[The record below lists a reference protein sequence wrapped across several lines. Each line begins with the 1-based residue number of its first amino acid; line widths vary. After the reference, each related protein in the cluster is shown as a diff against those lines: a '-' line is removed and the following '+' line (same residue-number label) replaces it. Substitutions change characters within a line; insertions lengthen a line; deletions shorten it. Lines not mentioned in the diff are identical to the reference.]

1 MAKKL
6 LKEFSGIE
14 RLMRKNFS
22 SELGSFSVT
31 FEPELLSNKD
41 FYQDSV
47 SLIEKTGTI
56 KGMHFQRGQY
66 AQTKLVTV
74 LQGSIMDYFVDLR
87 KESPTYLDHGSIEL
101 SEQNSSMIF
110 IPKGFA
116 HGYISLEDRSIISY
130 KLGAPYQPK
139 HEVTLLWSDHDIAIK
154 WPQTENL
161 HISEKDTLGLT
172 SQQIKELS

>member
-1 MAKKL
+1 MAKKP

-14 RLMRKNFS
+14 RLIRKKFS

-31 FEPELLSNKD
+31 FKPDLLSNKD

-56 KGMHFQRGQY
+56 KGMHFQRDQY

-74 LQGSIMDYFVDLR
+74 LQGSVMDYFVDMR
-87 KESPTYLDHGSIEL
+87 KESPTYLDYGSMEL
-101 SEQNSSMIF
+101 SEQNNCMIF
-110 IPKGFA
+110 IPEGFA
-116 HGYISLEDRSIISY
+116 HGYISLEDRTIISY

-139 HEVTLLWSDHDIAIK
+139 HEITLLWSDNDIGIK
-154 WPQTENL
+154 WPQTEHL

-172 SQQIKELS
+172 MQQIKELS

>member
-1 MAKKL
+1 
-6 LKEFSGIE
+6 
-14 RLMRKNFS
+14 
-22 SELGSFSVT
+22 
-31 FEPELLSNKD
+31 
-41 FYQDSV
+41 
-47 SLIEKTGTI
+47 
-56 KGMHFQRGQY
+56 
-66 AQTKLVTV
+66 
-74 LQGSIMDYFVDLR
+74 
-87 KESPTYLDHGSIEL
+87 
-101 SEQNSSMIF
+101 MIF

-172 SQQIKELS
+172 LQQIKELS

>member
-14 RLMRKNFS
+14 RLIRKKFS

-31 FEPELLSNKD
+31 FEPDSLSNKD

-87 KESPTYLDHGSIEL
+87 KESPTYLDYGSIEL

-130 KLGAPYQPK
+130 KLGAPCQPK
-139 HEVTLLWSDHDIAIK
+139 HEVTLLWSDHDIGIK

>member
-87 KESPTYLDHGSIEL
+87 KESPTYLDYGSIEL

-139 HEVTLLWSDHDIAIK
+139 HEVTLLWSDHDIGIK

>member
-6 LKEFSGIE
+6 LKEFFGIE

-31 FEPELLSNKD
+31 FEPDLLSNKD
-41 FYQDSV
+41 FYQDSI
-47 SLIEKTGTI
+47 STIEKTGTI

-139 HEVTLLWSDHDIAIK
+139 HEVTLLWSDHDIGIK

>member
-14 RLMRKNFS
+14 RLIRKKFS

-31 FEPELLSNKD
+31 FEPDLLSNKD

-101 SEQNSSMIF
+101 SEQNSNMLF
-110 IPKGFA
+110 IPEGFA
-116 HGYISLEDRSIISY
+116 HGYISLEDKSIISY

-139 HEVTLLWSDHDIAIK
+139 HEVTLLWSDHDIDIK

-172 SQQIKELS
+172 SQQIMELS

>member
-31 FEPELLSNKD
+31 FEPDLLSNKD

-56 KGMHFQRGQY
+56 KGMHFQRGPY

-87 KESPTYLDHGSIEL
+87 KESPTYLDYGSIEL

>member
-31 FEPELLSNKD
+31 FEPDLLSNKD

-47 SLIEKTGTI
+47 SIIEKTGTI
-56 KGMHFQRGQY
+56 KGMHFQRDQY

-116 HGYISLEDRSIISY
+116 HGYISLENKSIISY
-130 KLGAPYQPK
+130 KLGSRYQPK
-139 HEVTLLWSDHDIAIK
+139 HEVTLLWSDHDIGIK

>member
-14 RLMRKNFS
+14 RLMRKKFS

-87 KESPTYLDHGSIEL
+87 KESPTYLDYGSIEL

-172 SQQIKELS
+172 LQQIKELS

>member
-14 RLMRKNFS
+14 RLMRKKFS

-56 KGMHFQRGQY
+56 KGMHFQRGPY

-110 IPKGFA
+110 IPEGFA

-172 SQQIKELS
+172 LQQIKELS

>member
-14 RLMRKNFS
+14 RLMRKKFS

-87 KESPTYLDHGSIEL
+87 KESPTYLDYGSIEL

-139 HEVTLLWSDHDIAIK
+139 HEVTLLWSDHDIGIK

>member
-1 MAKKL
+1 MANKL
-6 LKEFSGIE
+6 LKEFSGIQQ
-14 RLMRKNFS
+14 LKRKNFS

-31 FEPELLSNKD
+31 FEPNLVLNRK
-41 FYQDSV
+41 FYQDSI
-47 SLIEKTGTI
+47 SIIEKTGTI

-139 HEVTLLWSDHDIAIK
+139 HEVTLLWSDHDIGIK